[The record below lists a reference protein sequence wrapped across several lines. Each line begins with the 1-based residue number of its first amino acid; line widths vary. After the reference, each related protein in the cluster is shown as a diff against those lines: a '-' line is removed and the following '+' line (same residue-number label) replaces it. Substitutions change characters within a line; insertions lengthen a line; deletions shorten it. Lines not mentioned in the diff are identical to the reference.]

1 MGTSIYYIG
10 ALVIVSVILAV
21 IVNNWARYRVL
32 SALYVARLI
41 IPLTYL
47 LFAVRSLVI
56 EHCPGFMCFF
66 PSYMNY
72 GMPWSWLLGFITNLD
87 DPKPLAFISIIINF
101 LIILSICWFVILGE
115 KRSEKNI
122 NQL

>member
-1 MGTSIYYIG
+1 MDTSLYYIG

>member
-66 PSYMNY
+66 PSYMKY

-87 DPKPLAFISIIINF
+87 EPKPLAFISIIINF